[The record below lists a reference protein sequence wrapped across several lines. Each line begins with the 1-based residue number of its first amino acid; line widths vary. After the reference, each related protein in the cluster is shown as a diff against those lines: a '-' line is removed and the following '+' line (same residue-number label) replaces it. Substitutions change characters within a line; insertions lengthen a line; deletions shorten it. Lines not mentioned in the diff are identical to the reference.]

1 MGAMLSPSGYHLPQ
15 LDPLAQLR
23 AGRSTRRLVQLGGGL
38 FLYGWS
44 MAMMLR
50 AELGLP
56 PWDVLHQG
64 LVRYLPMSFGAV
76 TIVVGAVVLLLWIP
90 LRQWPGLGTVAN
102 VFVIGI
108 AADLGLAVIPAPDS
122 LVPRIALLAGGLVL
136 NGLAGAAYI
145 GSIFGPGPRDGLMTG
160 LAARTG
166 GSLRLVRT
174 AIELAVL
181 GIGFALGG
189 TVGIGTLLYALGI
202 GPLVQLFLPAVAV
215 RLRPAVRRRGP
226 GDPPGRAKIRGG
238 HRGGSA

>member
-15 LDPLAQLR
+15 LDPSAQLR

-64 LVRYLPMSFGAV
+64 LARYLPLSFGAV

-108 AADLGLAVIPAPDS
+108 AADLGLAVIPVPDS
-122 LVPRIALLAGGLVL
+122 LMARIALLAAGLVL

-189 TVGIGTLLYALGI
+189 TIGIGTLLYAVGI

-215 RLRPAVRRRGP
+215 RLPPAASRHGP
-226 GDPPGRAKIRGG
+226 GDPPGRAKMRGG
-238 HRGGSA
+238 HCGGSA

>member
-1 MGAMLSPSGYHLPQ
+1 MMGAMRFRSSYQLPQ

-23 AGRSTRRLVQLGGGL
+23 AGRSARRLTQLAAGL

-50 AELGLP
+50 ADLGLP

-64 LVRYLPMSFGAV
+64 LTHYLPLSFGMV
-76 TIVVGAVVLLLWIP
+76 TIIVGAIVLLLWIP

-102 VFVIGI
+102 VFVVGI
-108 AADLGLAVIPAPDS
+108 AVDVGLAVISTPDS
-122 LVPRIALLAGGLVL
+122 LPARIGLLAGGLVL

-166 GSLRLVRT
+166 GSLRLIRT
-174 AIELAVL
+174 GIELSVL
-181 GIGFALGG
+181 GIGFLLGG
-189 TVGIGTLLYALGI
+189 TVGIGTLLYAVGI
-202 GPLVQLFLPAVAV
+202 GALVQFFLPAVAV
-215 RLRPAVRRRGP
+215 RLPAAPSGQRAPKLRRSVPR
-226 GDPPGRAKIRGG
+226 
-238 HRGGSA
+238 